1 MISVTR
7 RLLALF
13 ALLVGLLLL
22 AAAPAGAETAA
33 DPPIST
39 FVERVAV
46 GQAWPGTDFAT
57 DMAFGDVDGDGRD
70 EVAIV
75 SNAVTGPRVTL
86 LDDAAAGY
94 VPLTTFGESWG
105 PGSYATSVA
114 FGNVDGDAAD
124 EIGLTRATSINER
137 AILLDDAA
145 GGYAVLETWGAD
157 WPAAVHGIA
166 IAFGDTDGDG
176 TDEIVVAHNGTSGAR
191 AFGYDDAA
199 AGFAPLWE
207 GKGLGDDWGVW
218 AVATAVALGDTD
230 GDGAAEV
237 GITRRHD
244 SNARV
249 FLYSGDNGIQ
259 IAATGNAWGAGAWAT
274 DIAFG
279 NVDADAADEIGV
291 ARHNSVNERAY
302 VYEYDSANNTLVTL
316 AGFGESWNTSAHGT
330 SIAFGDVDGDGRDEL
345 ALARE
350 TTINPRVFVYDDA
363 LGDGPFG
370 EIWAAGGRWPGEE
383 YATVVAFGQTDD
395 GALAE
400 LGIGRRTDEGPRA
413 WVFAPGWSS
422 RLPFVAGAPVEE

>member
-1 MISVTR
+1 MPSVKR
-7 RLLALF
+7 RLLAL
-13 ALLVGLLLL
+13 ATLLFGLSLL
-22 AAAPAGAETAA
+22 AAPARGEEAA

-46 GQAWPGTDFAT
+46 GDDWQGTEFAT

-75 SNAVTGPRVTL
+75 SNAVTGPRVIL
-86 LDDAAAGY
+86 LDDAATGFA
-94 VPLTTFGESWG
+94 PLTTFGDSWG

-137 AILLDDAA
+137 AMLLDDAA
-145 GGYAVLETWGAD
+145 ANFAVLETWGAE
-157 WPAAVHGIA
+157 WPTAVHAIA

-176 TDEIVVAHNGTSGAR
+176 TDEIVVAHNDISGPR
-191 AFGYDDAA
+191 AFAYDDAA
-199 AGFAPLWE
+199 ADFALLWDA
-207 GKGLGDDWGVW
+207 GDDWGVW

-230 GDGAAEV
+230 GNGAAEV
-237 GITRRHD
+237 GITRRHN

-249 FLYSGDNGIQ
+249 FLYAGSDGAQ
-259 IAATGNAWGAGAWAT
+259 LWATGNTWGAGAWAT

-279 NVDADAADEIGV
+279 NVDDDVADEIGV
-291 ARHNSVNERAY
+291 TRHNSVNERGY
-302 VYEYDSANNTLVTL
+302 VFDDAAAGFATL
-316 AGFGESWNTSAHGT
+316 ARFGESWNTSAHGT

-350 TTINPRVFVYDDA
+350 ATINPRVFVYDDA

-383 YATVVAFGQTDD
+383 YATAVAFGQTDD
-395 GALAE
+395 GAAAE
-400 LGIGRRTDEGPRA
+400 LGIGRRTDEGARA

-422 RLPFVAGAPVEE
+422 RLPFVVGAPTEE

>member
-1 MISVTR
+1 MPSVKR
-7 RLLALF
+7 RLLAL
-13 ALLVGLLLL
+13 ATLLFGLSLL
-22 AAAPAGAETAA
+22 AAPARGEEAA

-46 GQAWPGTDFAT
+46 GDDWQGTEFAT

-75 SNAVTGPRVTL
+75 SNAVTGPRVIL
-86 LDDAAAGY
+86 LDDAATGFA
-94 VPLTTFGESWG
+94 PLTTFGDSWG

-137 AILLDDAA
+137 AMLLDDAA
-145 GGYAVLETWGAD
+145 ANFAVLETWGAE
-157 WPAAVHGIA
+157 WPTAVHAIA

-176 TDEIVVAHNGTSGAR
+176 TDEIVVAHNDISGPR
-191 AFGYDDAA
+191 AFAYDDAA
-199 AGFAPLWE
+199 ADFALLWDA
-207 GKGLGDDWGVW
+207 GDDWGVW

-230 GDGAAEV
+230 GNGAAEV
-237 GITRRHD
+237 GITRRHN

-249 FLYSGDNGIQ
+249 FLYAGSDGAQ
-259 IAATGNAWGAGAWAT
+259 LWATGNTWGAGAWAT

-279 NVDADAADEIGV
+279 NVDDDAADEIGV
-291 ARHNSVNERAY
+291 TRHNSVNERGY
-302 VYEYDSANNTLVTL
+302 VFDDAAAGFTIL
-316 AGFGESWNTSAHGT
+316 ARFGESWNTSAHGT

-395 GALAE
+395 GAMAD
-400 LGIGRRTDEGPRA
+400 LGVGRRTDEGARA
-413 WVFAPGWSS
+413 WVFAPGWSA
-422 RLPFVAGAPVEE
+422 RLPFVVGAPVEE

>member
-1 MISVTR
+1 MPSVKR
-7 RLLALF
+7 RLLASSTLLF
-13 ALLVGLLLL
+13 GLSLLV
-22 AAAPAGAETAA
+22 AAPARSATAA

-39 FVERVAV
+39 FIERVAV
-46 GQAWPGTDFAT
+46 GDDWQGTEFAT

-75 SNAVTGPRVTL
+75 SNAVTGPRVIL
-86 LDDAAAGY
+86 LDDAAAGFA
-94 VPLTTFGESWG
+94 PLTTFGESWG

-137 AILLDDAA
+137 AMLLDDAA
-145 GGYAVLETWGAD
+145 AGFAVLETWGAE
-157 WPAAVHGIA
+157 WPTAVHAIA

-176 TDEIVVAHNGTSGAR
+176 TDEIVVAHNDISGPR
-191 AFGYDDAA
+191 AFAYDDAA
-199 AGFAPLWE
+199 AAFVPLWDAGE
-207 GKGLGDDWGVW
+207 DWGVW

-237 GITRRHD
+237 GITRRNI
-244 SNARV
+244 SNARI
-249 FLYSGDNGIQ
+249 FLYAGDDGAQ
-259 IAATGNAWGAGAWAT
+259 LWATGNTWGAGAWAT

-279 NVDADAADEIGV
+279 NVDDDAADEIGV
-291 ARHNSVNERAY
+291 SRHNSVNERGY
-302 VYEYDSANNTLVTL
+302 VFDDAAAGFATL
-316 AGFGESWNTSAHGT
+316 ARFGESWNTSAHGT

-383 YATVVAFGQTDD
+383 YATAVAFGQTND
-395 GALAE
+395 GALAD
-400 LGIGRRTDEGPRA
+400 LGIGRRTDEGARA

-422 RLPFVAGAPVEE
+422 RLPFVVVAPVEEE

>member
-1 MISVTR
+1 MLAIAR
-7 RLLALF
+7 RALVLL

-22 AAAPAGAETAA
+22 AAAPARGEATA

-39 FVERVAV
+39 FVERLAV
-46 GQAWPGTDFAT
+46 GDDWQGTEFAT
-57 DMAFGDVDGDGRD
+57 DIAFGDVDGDGRD

-75 SNAVTGPRVTL
+75 SNAVTGPRVIL

-94 VPLTTFGESWG
+94 APLTTFGESWG

-145 GGYAVLETWGAD
+145 ADFAVLETWGAE
-157 WPAAVHGIA
+157 WPAAVHAIA
-166 IAFGDTDGDG
+166 IAFGDTDADG
-176 TDEIVVAHNGTSGAR
+176 TDEIVVAHNDISGPR
-191 AFGYDDAA
+191 AFAYDDAA
-199 AGFAPLWE
+199 AAFAPLWDAGE
-207 GKGLGDDWGVW
+207 DWGVW

-237 GITRRHD
+237 GVTRRHN
-244 SNARV
+244 SNARI
-249 FLYSGDNGIQ
+249 FLYAGDDGAQ
-259 IAATGNAWGAGAWAT
+259 LWATGNTWGAGAWAT

-279 NVDADAADEIGV
+279 NVDDDAADEIGV
-291 ARHNSVNERAY
+291 TRHNSVNERGY
-302 VYEYDSANNTLVTL
+302 VFDDAAAGFTIL
-316 AGFGESWNTSAHGT
+316 ARFGESWNTSAHGT

-395 GALAE
+395 GAMAD
-400 LGIGRRTDEGPRA
+400 LGVGRRTDEGARA
-413 WVFAPGWSS
+413 WVFAPGWSA
-422 RLPFVAGAPVEE
+422 RLPFVVGAPVEE

>member
-1 MISVTR
+1 MPSVKR
-7 RLLALF
+7 RLLAL
-13 ALLVGLLLL
+13 ATLLFGLSLL
-22 AAAPAGAETAA
+22 AAPARGEEAA

-46 GQAWPGTDFAT
+46 GDDWQGTEFAT

-75 SNAVTGPRVTL
+75 SNAVTGPRVIL
-86 LDDAAAGY
+86 LDDAATGFA
-94 VPLTTFGESWG
+94 PLTTFGDSWG

-137 AILLDDAA
+137 AMLLDDAA
-145 GGYAVLETWGAD
+145 ANFAVLETWGAE
-157 WPAAVHGIA
+157 WPTAVHAIA

-176 TDEIVVAHNGTSGAR
+176 TDEIVVAHNDISGPR
-191 AFGYDDAA
+191 AFAYDDAA
-199 AGFAPLWE
+199 ADFALLWDA
-207 GKGLGDDWGVW
+207 GDDWGVW

-230 GDGAAEV
+230 GNGAAEV
-237 GITRRHD
+237 GITRRHN

-249 FLYSGDNGIQ
+249 FLYAGSDGAQ
-259 IAATGNAWGAGAWAT
+259 LWATGNTWGAGAWAT

-279 NVDADAADEIGV
+279 NVDDDVADEIGV
-291 ARHNSVNERAY
+291 TRHNSVNERGY
-302 VYEYDSANNTLVTL
+302 VFDDAAAGFATL
-316 AGFGESWNTSAHGT
+316 ARFGESWNTSAHGT
-330 SIAFGDVDGDGRDEL
+330 SIAFGDVDGDSRDEL

-383 YATVVAFGQTDD
+383 YATAVAFGQTDD
-395 GALAE
+395 GAAAE
-400 LGIGRRTDEGPRA
+400 LGIGRRTDEGARA

-422 RLPFVAGAPVEE
+422 RLPFVVGAPTEE

>member
-1 MISVTR
+1 MLAIAR
-7 RLLALF
+7 RALVLL

-22 AAAPAGAETAA
+22 AAAPARGEATA

-39 FVERVAV
+39 FVERLAV
-46 GQAWPGTDFAT
+46 GDDWQGTEFAT
-57 DMAFGDVDGDGRD
+57 DIAFGDVDGDGRD

-75 SNAVTGPRVTL
+75 SNAVTGPRVIL

-94 VPLTTFGESWG
+94 APLTTFGESWG

-145 GGYAVLETWGAD
+145 TGFAVLETWGAE
-157 WPAAVHGIA
+157 WPAAVHAIA
-166 IAFGDTDGDG
+166 IAFGDTDADG
-176 TDEIVVAHNGTSGAR
+176 TDEIVVAHNDISGPR
-191 AFGYDDAA
+191 AFAYDDAA
-199 AGFAPLWE
+199 AAFAPLWDAGE
-207 GKGLGDDWGVW
+207 DWGVW

-237 GITRRHD
+237 GVTRRHN
-244 SNARV
+244 SNARI
-249 FLYSGDNGIQ
+249 FLYAGDDGAQ
-259 IAATGNAWGAGAWAT
+259 LWATGNTWGAGAWAT

-279 NVDADAADEIGV
+279 NVDDDAADEIGV
-291 ARHNSVNERAY
+291 TRHNSVNERGY
-302 VYEYDSANNTLVTL
+302 VFDDAAAGFTIL
-316 AGFGESWNTSAHGT
+316 ARFGESWNTSAHGT

-395 GALAE
+395 GAMAD
-400 LGIGRRTDEGPRA
+400 LGVGRRTDEGARA
-413 WVFAPGWSS
+413 WVFAPGWSA
-422 RLPFVAGAPVEE
+422 RLPFVVGAPVEE

>member
-1 MISVTR
+1 MLSITR
-7 RLLALF
+7 RALALLAL
-13 ALLVGLLLL
+13 LIGLLLL
-22 AAAPAGAETAA
+22 AAAPAHGEATA

-39 FVERVAV
+39 FVERLAV
-46 GQAWPGTDFAT
+46 GDDWQGTEFAT
-57 DMAFGDVDGDGRD
+57 DIAFGDVDGDGRD

-75 SNAVTGPRVTL
+75 SNAVTGPRVIL

-94 VPLTTFGESWG
+94 APLTTFGESWG

-145 GGYAVLETWGAD
+145 ANFAVLETWGAE
-157 WPAAVHGIA
+157 WPTAVHAIA

-176 TDEIVVAHNGTSGAR
+176 TDEIVVAHNDISGPR
-191 AFGYDDAA
+191 AFAYDDAA
-199 AGFAPLWE
+199 AAFAPLWDAGE
-207 GKGLGDDWGVW
+207 DWGVW

-237 GITRRHD
+237 GVTRRHN
-244 SNARV
+244 SNARI
-249 FLYSGDNGIQ
+249 FLYAGDDGAQ
-259 IAATGNAWGAGAWAT
+259 LWATGNTWGAGAWAT

-279 NVDADAADEIGV
+279 NVDDDAADEIGV
-291 ARHNSVNERAY
+291 TRHNSVNERGY
-302 VYEYDSANNTLVTL
+302 VFDDAAAGFTIL
-316 AGFGESWNTSAHGT
+316 ARFGESWNTSAHGT

-370 EIWAAGGRWPGEE
+370 EIWAAGGHQ
-383 YATVVAFGQTDD
+383 GQ
-395 GALAE
+395 
-400 LGIGRRTDEGPRA
+400 GRARH
-413 WVFAPGWSS
+413 AP
-422 RLPFVAGAPVEE
+422 